1 MVEFALKV
9 AYKYSF
15 DFRML
20 EPVVESIPI
29 WDSKDALSSQMPI
42 SEMIDRNVSETA
54 MAYATVGSSQKSDRE
69 LTRDSEGSDEV
80 DSYTLSYF
88 NPETKKTEVIAGK
101 VDIAIKDYASK
112 AVEQSLGAKST
123 LPIFKM
129 VASPIALTVVDP
141 VRLKQVLD
149 EREYGTPPA
158 SGAGAVVSVE
168 KAKALSGMMRVE
180 QKVEA
185 EKASQVVAVQRR
197 RVEAS
202 ASRARESEAVP
213 LRPEPAVP
221 KESIIIAEERKE
233 RVEGRIDEEV
243 AAFEEALSMLDRGE
257 DIDTALAKL
266 PALSRMRLR
275 ILARKKKLSRK
286 VMHSI
291 LETDLKFLRA
301 TKERL
306 KGMGINE
313 LVSLSG
319 VLKGIL
325 GKKGKK

>member
-29 WDSKDALSSQMPI
+29 WDSKDTLSSQMPI
-42 SEMIDRNVSETA
+42 SERIDRNVSETA
-54 MAYATVGSSQKSDRE
+54 MAYATVGSSQKSDHE
-69 LTRDSEGSDEV
+69 LTRDSDGSDEV
-80 DSYTLSYF
+80 DSYTLTYF
-88 NPETKKTEVIAGK
+88 NPETKKTEVVAGK
-101 VDIAIKDYASK
+101 VDIAIKDYTTK
-112 AVEQSLGAKST
+112 AVEQSLGAKNT
-123 LPIFKM
+123 LPIFKL

-141 VRLKQVLD
+141 DRLKQILD
-149 EREYGTPPA
+149 EREYGTPPE

-168 KAKALSGMMRVE
+168 KAKAMAGMIRVE
-180 QKVEA
+180 QKADEA
-185 EKASQVVAVQRR
+185 KAGQAAAVQRKR
-197 RVEAS
+197 AES
-202 ASRARESEAVP
+202 ARKSEIVA
-213 LRPEPAVP
+213 LRPELAVP

-257 DIDTALAKL
+257 DLDTALAKL
-266 PALSRMRLR
+266 PALSRARLQ
-275 ILARKKKLSRK
+275 ILARKKKMSRK

-301 TKERL
+301 TKEKL
-306 KGMGINE
+306 KGMSIRE